1 MKKVSIPLLA
11 LAISG
16 CTTPPLTLP
25 NTQADYSVPSRYLAP
40 ETRLSP
46 PPCSVTNPARDEDS
60 SLSDLIDDATA
71 KSYSRGCTYAG
82 YIDSAKNFGA
92 VSDQIT
98 LGLLAGTGI
107 GALTNSHSDLVK
119 SLGALTGLS
128 LGTKLYVNPKAQM
141 TTYGKAAIT
150 AQCLGD
156 TLSDL
161 HIIVKGNES
170 LFSNITKLEEQE
182 NSLRENLIALR
193 YSPGAQRLVA
203 DLGDPGFLAD
213 AFMLA
218 RNADADAESKKQA
231 LNFVRN
237 SYKLTNQNLRVIH
250 SYIVARLNA
259 EAFDIDAATKKIA
272 SIAVPSQALLNK
284 LKEAQGFRLLSTAS
298 RQAKGINDID
308 FGIVKNIATN
318 QSVDVPYEDL
328 IRINN
333 EYNACMTSLTKQS
346 E

>member
-1 MKKVSIPLLA
+1 MKRVSIPLLA

-25 NTQADYSVPSRYLAP
+25 DTQADYSVPSRYQAP
-40 ETRLSP
+40 KTKRSP
-46 PPCSVTNPARDEDS
+46 PPCSITNPTRNESS

-71 KSYSRGCTYAG
+71 KTYSRGCIYAG
-82 YIDSAKNFGA
+82 YIDSAKDFGA
-92 VSDQIT
+92 VSDQVT

-107 GALTNSHSDLVK
+107 GALTNSHSDLIK

-141 TTYGKAAIT
+141 ATYGKAAIA

-156 TLSDL
+156 SLSEL
-161 HIIVKGNES
+161 NLIVKGNQS

-182 NSLRENLIALR
+182 NSLKENLIALR
-193 YSPGAQRLVA
+193 YSPGAQRLIA
-203 DLGDPGFLAD
+203 DLGVPGFLAD

-218 RNADADAESKKQA
+218 RNADTDAESKKEA

-250 SYIVARLNA
+250 SYIVARLNT

-272 SIAVPSQALLNK
+272 STAIPSQALLNK
-284 LKEAQGFRLLSTAS
+284 LKEAQGFRSLSAAS
-298 RQAKGINDID
+298 RQAKGIHDLD
-308 FGIVKNIATN
+308 FGIVQNIATN
-318 QSVDVPYEDL
+318 QSIDVPYEDL

-333 EYNACMTSLTKQS
+333 EYNACMTPLTKQS